1 MSKKIETCKS
11 EEVLSSVLDQQP
23 QDYPSVQ
30 QAVHDLG
37 VTALPA
43 ASAADPDIAELPSN
57 VEVFVRRVLKAVV
70 YDRVLP
76 VVQQMWQAVLNRISS
91 PNYFIESLR
100 PYAQDPSLRTLG
112 TLPTALSALSPRKI
126 SNGGTQIPDGISLG
140 HLICGSDNQL
150 VEIIDDNP
158 AWNMKSMWFTEN
170 FPYLNKL
177 VLNCRNIEVPSAEKT
192 WLTITSEDP
201 VRFPYLEHI
210 TGGYYHASMFNVTAP
225 LLDLPELVDTYQCR
239 FGGGYE
245 AINLPK
251 FERVRSYWAYHD
263 LFTGSKVKHITLP
276 SFNYLSSSYYYD
288 TAMFRCAK
296 LEDITLPVFTGASD
310 NQVNVMACS
319 CPELLWMDLS
329 ACTSKKWT
337 VAANCPKL
345 ARIKFGKVTEF
356 AKGTK
361 GSSHQYS
368 EFENCGALIDIE
380 FEDGVACNIDLGYWN
395 PTDKGTA
402 FLENFLHHIAE
413 RLAVG
418 PTTNRLTLTLSA
430 DVYSACGF
438 GATIDDTTD
447 IRYLIKKAIQDRNWK
462 VTDGTNNF
470 NQ

>member
-1 MSKKIETCKS
+1 MSKNIETCKS

-43 ASAADPDIAELPSN
+43 ASAADPDIEELPSN

-91 PNYFIESLR
+91 PNYLPDSLR

-112 TLPTALSALSPRKI
+112 TLPTALSALSVRKI
-126 SNGGTQIPDGISLG
+126 SDLGDCPDGISLARLLCHVNTVTELKDDHEPWG
-140 HLICGSDNQL
+140 AYQYAFPFDAFTSLKKVTLNCESLYNVNFINGTTIEEVYLPYLKSASNRYMYAF
-150 VEIIDDNP
+150 IIN
-158 AWNMKSMWFTEN
+158 NSHIKKLN
-170 FPYLNKL
+170 FPSL
-177 VLNCRNIEVPSAEKT
+177 KT
-192 WLTITSEDP
+192 TSEENGYP
-201 VRFPYLEHI
+201 LIRGCSELEEVELP
-210 TGGYYHASMFNVTAP
+210 ASTYIDNYVNHC
-225 LLDLPELVDTYQCR
+225 LL
-239 FGGGYE
+239 G
-245 AINLPK
+245 
-251 FERVRSYWAYHD
+251 
-263 LFTGSKVKHITLP
+263 
-276 SFNYLSSSYYYD
+276 
-288 TAMFRCAK
+288 
-296 LEDITLPVFTGASD
+296 
-310 NQVNVMACS
+310 
-319 CPELLWMDLS
+319 
-329 ACTSKKWT
+329 
-337 VAANCPKL
+337 NCPKIK
-345 ARIKFGKVTEF
+345 RIGCDTTGHNSYSGSDAFFGSPSYM
-356 AKGTK
+356 
-361 GSSHQYS
+361 SSTT
-368 EFENCGALIDIE
+368 ADLIDIE
-380 FEDGVACNIDLGYWN
+380 FGMGGTLLAYNTNLCMWN
-395 PTDKGTA
+395 PTNVLADADKTA
-402 FLENFLHHIAE
+402 TFLENFLHHIAE

>member
-1 MSKKIETCKS
+1 MSKNIETCKS

-76 VVQQMWQAVLNRISS
+76 VVQQMWQAVLNRCSDYI
-91 PNYFIESLR
+91 PYSLY
-100 PYAQDPSLRTLG
+100 PYASNPSLRTLG

-126 SNGGTQIPDGISLG
+126 SNGGATNDGIKDGVSLA
-140 HLICGSDNQL
+140 HLMNDTTIVTKL
-150 VEIIDDNP
+150 VDDNTGWTLTYNP
-158 AWNMKSMWFTEN
+158 VTKFANITLFKSNAQQIAFSVELTGNMFTGALLRE
-170 FPYLNKL
+170 L
-177 VLNCRNIEVPSAEKT
+177 
-192 WLTITSEDP
+192 D
-201 VRFPYLEHI
+201 
-210 TGGYYHASMFNVTAP
+210 MP
-225 LLDLPELVDTYQCR
+225 LLERAENTLQSGYQVCYHGVFAFSELERV
-239 FGGGYE
+239 
-245 AINLPK
+245 NLPK
-251 FERVRSYWAYHD
+251 LNYINGCLFRSCT
-263 LFTGSKVKHITLP
+263 LPNEVTLP
-276 SFNYLSSSYYYD
+276 SLVTATRGLLDSVSGIKRISAPKLTTCNGYSYSPNLLGNCPD
-288 TAMFRCAK
+288 
-296 LEDITLPVFTGASD
+296 LEYAYVPNVTSLNWYGTTGAGGTLQ
-310 NQVNVMACS
+310 NM
-319 CPELLWMDLS
+319 
-329 ACTSKKWT
+329 
-337 VAANCPKL
+337 PKL
-345 ARIKFGKVTEF
+345 AELHIGKVAFTSNSWNTVF
-356 AKGTK
+356 LTG
-361 GSSHQYS
+361 
-368 EFENCGALIDIE
+368 CGALIKLFIY
-380 FEDGVACNIDLGYWN
+380 GDLNQNLYLNSWN

-402 FLENFLHHIAE
+402 FLQNFLHHIAE

>member
-1 MSKKIETCKS
+1 MSKNIETCKS
-11 EEVLSSVLDQQP
+11 EEVLASVTEQQP

-43 ASAADPDIAELPSN
+43 ASAADPDIEELPSN

-91 PNYFIESLR
+91 PNYLPDTLL

-126 SNGGTQIPDGISLG
+126 SNGSATNDGIKDGMSLA
-140 HLICGSDNQL
+140 HLLCEPASVVELKDDNYGWTLNRTIANLRGIFANLVKITLNCSKANGTCISNASIQDMEFPSLEEVSDASN
-150 VEIIDDNP
+150 VANSFIREIIYGYTPPTKTISVPKLRKIVNQCLYYTSH
-158 AWNMKSMWFTEN
+158 ASAQTVEELE
-170 FPYLNKL
+170 FPSLEYVSGSTGCAYCAYSGDSKL
-177 VLNCRNIEVPSAEKT
+177 KRVSFPVIETCNSYFYTAGVSGTGLLAGSFSA
-192 WLTITSEDP
+192 
-201 VRFPYLEHI
+201 LEHI
-210 TGGYYHASMFNVTAP
+210 YIGYKDN
-225 LLDLPELVDTYQCR
+225 
-239 FGGGYE
+239 
-245 AINLPK
+245 
-251 FERVRSYWAYHD
+251 
-263 LFTGSKVKHITLP
+263 TGSAITLGSISVP
-276 SFNYLSSSYYYD
+276 ALWD
-288 TAMFRCAK
+288 
-296 LEDITLPVFTGASD
+296 V
-310 NQVNVMACS
+310 
-319 CPELLWMDLS
+319 EL
-329 ACTSKKWT
+329 KQG
-337 VAANCPKL
+337 
-345 ARIKFGKVTEF
+345 FGK
-356 AKGTK
+356 
-361 GSSHQYS
+361 
-368 EFENCGALIDIE
+368 NL
-380 FEDGVACNIDLGYWN
+380 NISAMN

-438 GATIDDTTD
+438 GATIDDPTD

>member
-1 MSKKIETCKS
+1 MSKNIETCKS

-43 ASAADPDIAELPSN
+43 ASSADPDIEELPSN

-91 PNYFIESLR
+91 PNYTPYSLY
-100 PYAQDPSLRTLG
+100 PYASNPSLRTLG

-126 SNGGTQIPDGISLG
+126 SNGGATNDGIKDGVSLA
-140 HLICGSDNQL
+140 HLLGGSQSS
-150 VEIIDDNP
+150 VTEIKDDNSDWTLNYNIFSLFP
-158 AWNMKSMWFTEN
+158 NATKFTLGCKETTVYPIGRSGIDLILPRLKKYITYTSN
-170 FPYLNKL
+170 YFRADY
-177 VLNCRNIEVPSAEKT
+177 IE
-192 WLTITSEDP
+192 
-201 VRFPYLEHI
+201 
-210 TGGYYHASMFNVTAP
+210 
-225 LLDLPELVDTYQCR
+225 LPELEEVQLTDGSGTQKSL
-239 FGGGYE
+239 FE
-245 AINLPK
+245 DIKQEELTLPK
-251 FERVRSYWAYHD
+251 LWKANIVN
-263 LFTGSKVKHITLP
+263 GSDYSGAALICNDYVKRLYMPALTYFHHGRLRGTIC
-276 SFNYLSSSYYYD
+276 D
-288 TAMFRCAK
+288 CAN
-296 LEDITLPVFTGASD
+296 LEVLHMDSLTNLAD
-310 NQVNVMACS
+310 NVYGGH
-319 CPELLWMDLS
+319 PGFL
-329 ACTSKKWT
+329 
-337 VAANCPKL
+337 ANCPKL
-345 ARIKFGKVTEF
+345 
-356 AKGTK
+356 
-361 GSSHQYS
+361 
-368 EFENCGALIDIE
+368 
-380 FEDGVACNIDLGYWN
+380 IDLMFGQGYNANLYLGDWN

-438 GATIDDTTD
+438 GATIDDPTD
-447 IRYLIKKAIQDRNWK
+447 IRYQIKKAIQDRNWK

>member
-1 MSKKIETCKS
+1 MKNIETCKS

-76 VVQQMWQAVLNRISS
+76 VVQQMWQAVLNRILP
-91 PNYFIESLR
+91 PNYLPDTLL

-126 SNGGTQIPDGISLG
+126 SNGGATSDGIKDGVSLA
-140 HLICGSDNQL
+140 HLLGDSSVVVTKL
-150 VEIIDDNP
+150 EDDNKGWT
-158 AWNMKSMWFTEN
+158 WNRALPSIFGSLTKLRLSCAYIVDMFSALPTSMTDIE
-170 FPYLNKL
+170 FPELLSYGFNG
-177 VLNCRNIEVPSAEKT
+177 
-192 WLTITSEDP
+192 SERRLLFIYNNP
-201 VRFPYLEHI
+201 
-210 TGGYYHASMFNVTAP
+210 NVTELTFPKLKAACAGFTYDTATEGCFISTCSA
-225 LLDLPELVDTYQCR
+225 LTKVSLPELETYGRSLSGHGNYSSNYSVLIHSC
-239 FGGGYE
+239 
-245 AINLPK
+245 ANLEEVLMP
-251 FERVRSYWAYHD
+251 
-263 LFTGSKVKHITLP
+263 
-276 SFNYLSSSYYYD
+276 
-288 TAMFRCAK
+288 
-296 LEDITLPVFTGASD
+296 
-310 NQVNVMACS
+310 
-319 CPELLWMDLS
+319 
-329 ACTSKKWT
+329 KWT
-337 VAANCPKL
+337 GVGSWRIIRNCPKVWRVVL
-345 ARIKFGKVTEF
+345 GNIVQNVPILYTDRNYPFSSCVKLRDLEF
-356 AKGTK
+356 AGVQVSLDL
-361 GSSHQYS
+361 SSWTPDAETIAHQ
-368 EFENCGALIDIE
+368 D
-380 FEDGVACNIDLGYWN
+380 
-395 PTDKGTA
+395 
-402 FLENFLHHIAE
+402 FLPNFLHHLAE